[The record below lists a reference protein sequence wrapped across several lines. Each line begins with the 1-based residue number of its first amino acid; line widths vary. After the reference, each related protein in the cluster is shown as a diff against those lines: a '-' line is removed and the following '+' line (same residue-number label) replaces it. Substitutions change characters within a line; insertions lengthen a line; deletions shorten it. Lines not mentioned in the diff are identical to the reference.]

1 MRAFSVVVR
10 KQVTQKQIITKNIIQ
25 KENGIGVKRFMA
37 KVYTKMGLG
46 VAATMGT
53 ALTLAPFDF
62 GLGAFGVGA
71 VGMFGSIYAFSKYS
85 PTHHTKMVEDETVYY
100 TKNPKAREYAY
111 WSLAGSMGIMMS
123 PVVGIYMTVDPF
135 VIPAGIM
142 ISSYVFGGC
151 ALYSYRTTNT
161 AISTWK
167 VPLMIGLTGL
177 VGMQFIG
184 LGASLLFGANSFSS
198 FIHSVDTFGGIGLF
212 TLMSIYDAY
221 IAKQMYIKG
230 DADHLS
236 CALTVYLDFMN
247 LLIRIMDALAKSRRN

>member
-10 KQVTQKQIITKNIIQ
+10 RSPTQKQVIQKQNII
-25 KENGIGVKRFMA
+25 ENGVGVKRFMA

-167 VPLMIGLTGL
+167 APLMIGLTGL